1 MGVLPKRCVCLK
13 HKLITTNDELQAACK
28 RWGEAERIAFD
39 TEFVSEHTYRPDLCL
54 VQVAVGDEL
63 AVIDPLAQADLAP
76 FWELVTAAGREIVVH
91 AGREEM
97 AFCLA
102 ATGTMPPRL
111 FDVQIAAGLI
121 GLEYPAGYGNLL
133 LRVLDKRA
141 HKAETRTDWRRRPL
155 CDRQV
160 DYAVDDVRYLFPIR
174 DAIHKRLVQL
184 GRAEWLTDEVTDWQQ
199 NVAVSL
205 GPERW
210 RRVAGSS
217 TLSYRSLAI
226 VRELWKWRDEE
237 ARRRNRPSRQVL
249 RDDLIV
255 ELAKRRSADP
265 KQIAAVRGF
274 ERGDLKRVIPAL
286 CKAIESALALDDAE
300 CPTSIRRESNSQLS
314 MVGQFLSSAL
324 SSICREQEVAA
335 SLVGTVDD
343 VRELIARHLDRNAN
357 GDGPPVLM
365 QGWRAQVVGR
375 ALDDLL
381 AGRLAIRI
389 QDPASE
395 QPLSFEPVAQLSS
408 PKQGTSHQE

>member
-1 MGVLPKRCVCLK
+1 MK
-13 HKLITTNDELQAACK
+13 HKLITTNEELKAFCG
-28 RWGEAERIAFD
+28 RWGAAERMAFD
-39 TEFVSEHTYRPDLCL
+39 TEFVSEHTYRPELCL

-63 AVIDPLAQADLAP
+63 AVIDPLAEVDLTP
-76 FWELVTAAGREIVVH
+76 FWEMVMAPDREVVVH

-97 AFCLA
+97 AFCLG
-102 ATGTMPPRL
+102 ATGRMPQRL
-111 FDVQIAAGLI
+111 FDVQLAAGLI

-133 LRVLDKRA
+133 MRVLDKKT

-174 DAIHKRLVQL
+174 DAIHQRLDRL
-184 GRAEWLTDEVTDWQQ
+184 GRVEWLADEVAEWQSS
-199 NVAVSL
+199 VAVSL

-217 TLSYRSLAI
+217 TLSSRSLAI

-237 ARRRNRPSRQVL
+237 ARRRNRPSRQML

-255 ELAKRRSADP
+255 EMAKRRSADP

-274 ERGDLKRVIPAL
+274 ERGDLKRGIPAL
-286 CKAIESALALDDAE
+286 CKAIERALALDDAD
-300 CPTSIRRESNSQLS
+300 CPQPIRRESNSQLS

-335 SLVGTVDD
+335 SLVGTVED
-343 VRELIARHLDRNAN
+343 VRELIAHRLSGSVN
-357 GDGPPVLM
+357 GNGPPSLM

-381 AGRLAIRI
+381 SGRLAIRI
-389 QDPASE
+389 TDPASD
-395 QPLSFEPVAQLSS
+395 QPLSFEQVPASDSKNSLPRRES
-408 PKQGTSHQE
+408 GGAAAG